1 MVTGKQFYFPMDDRD
16 SFIFLVIVGM
26 RCMWSSTHLVTQ
38 LSSCRF
44 TWSSLVPAS
53 IESLALS
60 LQCMVQRARR
70 SWNLSSSLVT
80 RAWAW
85 ARGAWQRSMHWC
97 TCCIDA
103 WVSSQQLALHRNMR
117 PCFVLFFPPYHQ
129 DFVRL
134 GRLPGLTFVGWGY
147 MFLGARLL
155 VLRKPCVPFRTA
167 QSQGGGPCL

>member
-117 PCFVLFFPPYHQ
+117 PCIFRMFSLSTLFTMASTASCTRSCCTSAMATLSWAVSRH
-129 DFVRL
+129 
-134 GRLPGLTFVGWGY
+134 
-147 MFLGARLL
+147 
-155 VLRKPCVPFRTA
+155 PCVDSDF
-167 QSQGGGPCL
+167 